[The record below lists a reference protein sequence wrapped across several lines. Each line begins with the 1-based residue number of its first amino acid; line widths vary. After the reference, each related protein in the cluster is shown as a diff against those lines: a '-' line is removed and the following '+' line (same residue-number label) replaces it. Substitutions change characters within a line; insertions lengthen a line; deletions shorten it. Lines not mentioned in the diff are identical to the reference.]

1 MNTTIENTLFLL
13 EQASNLLMNEA
24 RKNDDT
30 QESQD
35 MLFADNEI
43 RKAIN
48 AIKEK
53 IANNKTTAASTKTD
67 VMKVYTDGAC
77 SGNPGPGGYGTILL
91 FPDGTEKIISNG
103 FALTTNN
110 RMELIAVIEG
120 IKMAQE
126 CGYEKMEVTSDS
138 SYVINAV
145 TKGWLKSWSR
155 NGFAGRANADL
166 WKELEMLI
174 AGKDIQFN
182 WIKGHAGHPMNER
195 CDKLAVAAYK
205 MAYLKEDE
213 GYNK

>member
-13 EQASNLLMNEA
+13 EQASSLLMNEA

-35 MLFADNEI
+35 ILFADNEI
-43 RKAIN
+43 RKALN

-53 IANNKTTAASTKTD
+53 IANNKTTTASTKTD

-91 FPDGTEKIISNG
+91 FPDDTEKIISNG

-145 TKGWLKSWSR
+145 TKGWLRSWSR